1 MPPGIANLTQL
12 EMLNLFNNHIEELP
26 VSLSSMPKLR
36 ILNIGQVD
44 ISFYI
49 KTPHLHVLFCL
60 THIHHSKYIFCR
72 LHVVMVAL
80 ILNLTYLKS
89 VLKGRTLSVFC

>member
-36 ILNIGQVD
+36 ILNVG
-44 ISFYI
+44 
-49 KTPHLHVLFCL
+49 
-60 THIHHSKYIFCR
+60 
-72 LHVVMVAL
+72 
-80 ILNLTYLKS
+80 
-89 VLKGRTLSVFC
+89 